1 MKTRQRYL
9 SLALALGASLGFFA
23 PGAMAEEKSSTKVI
37 PAQKVAEIM
46 IRQDLFSNQRVIRD
60 ISLDLALEEKAI
72 LYMNFERQPLN
83 TALLNLL
90 PTFGSASYQQGDYV
104 GGVSMTILD
113 IIGWS
118 SLAFSWFSGGYGSS
132 GFLSAGLFSLGLGR
146 LVGITSPFMHAG
158 LYNTKLKESLAL
170 DGHYSTK
177 LQSETLL
184 SANWAF

>member
-1 MKTRQRYL
+1 MKKRQRSL
-9 SLALALGASLGFFA
+9 SLALALGASLGLFVS
-23 PGAMAEEKSSTKVI
+23 GVRAEEKRSSQAI
-37 PAQKVAEIM
+37 PAQKVAEMM
-46 IRQDLFSNQRVIRD
+46 IRQDLFGNQRVIRD
-60 ISLDLALEEKAI
+60 ISLDLALEEKAL

-132 GFLSAGLFSLGLGR
+132 GYMTAGLFSLGLGR
-146 LVGITSPFMHAG
+146 LVGLTSPFMHAG
-158 LYNTKLKESLAL
+158 LYNATLRESLAL
-170 DGHYSTK
+170 NGRYSAK
-177 LQSETLL
+177 LPSETLL